1 MKKRSIGIFALA
13 MINVAAICN
22 IKNFPLTAE
31 FGAGSLFFFLAASI
45 LFFIPVSIVSA
56 ELATGWSERGV
67 YQWVREAM
75 GPKMGFLAIWLQ
87 WSSNIIWYPTTL
99 SFIAATFAYIIDPVL
114 ATDKIYIFSIVVISF
129 WTMTILN
136 FLGMKASGLIS
147 TISALFG
154 TIFPGALI
162 IILGI
167 FWIAQGKSLHFSLS
181 FDSIVPDLSS
191 ASKLSI
197 LAGVLLS
204 FAGMEMSA
212 VHAKEVNNPRKNYPK
227 AIFLS
232 ACIILVLYTLGSL
245 SISAVVP
252 KGEIELASGSIE
264 AFRQFFSA
272 FNVSWAVPI
281 IAAIMTIGGLGAVS
295 TWIIGPSKGVYAS
308 AIDGELPPFFQK
320 INKRN
325 MPVTLLLGQA
335 TIVTFLSFIFLF
347 MPDISSSYWILIDLA
362 AQLYIIMYIQLFI
375 SAIILRYKKPDV
387 PREYKVPFNNI
398 GMWFV
403 SLTGAIGSLFIMIM
417 GFFPPSDTAK
427 SSAYLFESILF
438 GGIFIFCAI
447 PLIIHSF
454 KKPSWKSLK
463 EPPASNR

>member
-31 FGAGSLFFFLAASI
+31 YGAASLFFFLAAAV

-56 ELATGWSERGV
+56 ELATGWPERGV

-75 GPKMGFLAIWLQ
+75 GPKMGFLSIWLQ
-87 WSSNIIWYPTTL
+87 WASNIIWYPTTL
-99 SFIAATFAYIIDPVL
+99 SFIAATFAYIIDPTL
-114 ATDKIYIFSIVVISF
+114 ATNKFYIFSIVVISF

-147 TISALFG
+147 TVSALFG

-162 IILGI
+162 VVLGI
-167 FWIAQGKSLHFSLS
+167 FWIIQGKPLHFSLNFSS
-181 FDSIVPDLSS
+181 FIPDLSS

-212 VHAKEVNNPRKNYPK
+212 VHAKEVENPKRNYPK

-232 ACIILVLYTLGSL
+232 ACVILVLYTLGSL

-252 KGEIELASGSIE
+252 KGEIELASGAIE
-264 AFRQFFSA
+264 AFKQFFNA
-272 FNVSWAVPI
+272 FNISWAVPI
-281 IAAIMTIGGLGAVS
+281 IAAIMTIGGLGSVS
-295 TWIIGPSKGVYAS
+295 TWIIGPCKGVYAS
-308 AIDGELPPFFQK
+308 AVDGELPPFFQK
-320 INKRN
+320 TNKEN
-325 MPVTLLLGQA
+325 MPVTLLLAQA
-335 TIVTFLSFIFLF
+335 SIVTLLSFIFLF

-362 AQLYIIMYIQLFI
+362 AQLYIIMYIMLFI
-375 SAIILRYKKPDV
+375 SAIILRYKRPDV
-387 PREYKVPFNNI
+387 PRTYKVPFGKI
-398 GMWFV
+398 GMWV
-403 SLTGAIGSLFIMIM
+403 ISTIGALGSFFIMIM
-417 GFFPPSDTAK
+417 GFFPPSNISQAA
-427 SSAYLFESILF
+427 AYAFEVILF

-447 PLIIHSF
+447 PLIIHAF
-454 KKPSWKSLK
+454 KKPSWKALK
-463 EPPASNR
+463 